1 MSNDKDKLDE
11 AFQLASSL
19 FENHQFISS
28 LDIFK
33 QLLLEDYELDL
44 ILPYMIRISLIN
56 HDLSST
62 LDYINLY
69 LSDNPED
76 IEILF
81 MKASILL
88 KNYKFEEA
96 LDVANHILELDED
109 NDSAISI
116 KVSALKMLGRF
127 DEIEELDDFD
137 LGILE
142 DGALYDGDEE
152 ELLYDAYRDN
162 PLNNSYSNDSFQIK
176 QNIQN
181 NKFSNE
187 TKNRNTPKVEDSFTK
202 KSLGFITADNIETGD
217 GDNKKEY
224 NQGNGLAGGNSIKS
238 NEDYKTTEE
247 ELKKEGIKEENL
259 LFTTANNLSKSKN
272 ENHIKSNKEDN
283 SIDRDISFIKTNHNK
298 NIDNENLIKAQND
311 KEDNSKSDALL
322 NNFINSIDKQM
333 YSDYEMEDFKDD
345 DGDEYHLFDDN
356 DPSINKDNV
365 FNEISDDEIDEIL
378 NENDDSYVNDE
389 VNHDLVSENDEDNLF
404 NDKELN
410 ILDVDDLDVPL
421 LGDDF
426 TGLDNGNCSDKDDID
441 LDEIFDFDDDGNL
454 IDEDNENKSLDFYDM
469 ENDNS
474 NDGDSLDYG
483 DNIEDSGSDSNYGDY
498 ESNGVDEDY
507 IEYDDINDDDSDLGV
522 DDSVGY
528 GGNVED
534 GDSGYNNENPE
545 NRDYKDNKSHYGRDI
560 DDKEPNH
567 DENKTMVYKE
577 TYNKNRLKG
586 RKFRIHRNMPSTLD
600 YFFNFSSS
608 GKWFIYK
615 INHYL

>member
-1 MSNDKDKLDE
+1 
-11 AFQLASSL
+11 
-19 FENHQFISS
+19 
-28 LDIFK
+28 
-33 QLLLEDYELDL
+33 
-44 ILPYMIRISLIN
+44 
-56 HDLSST
+56 
-62 LDYINLY
+62 
-69 LSDNPED
+69 
-76 IEILF
+76 
-81 MKASILL
+81 
-88 KNYKFEEA
+88 
-96 LDVANHILELDED
+96 
-109 NDSAISI
+109 
-116 KVSALKMLGRF
+116 MLGRF

-283 SIDRDISFIKTNHNK
+283 SIDTDISFIKTNHNK

-454 IDEDNENKSLDFYDM
+454 IDEDNENKTLDFYDM

-507 IEYDDINDDDSDLGV
+507 IVYDDINDDDSDLGV

-534 GDSGYNNENPE
+534 GDSGYNNENQE

-608 GKWFIYK
+608 GK
-615 INHYL
+615 

>member
-333 YSDYEMEDFKDD
+333 YSDYEIEDFKDD

-454 IDEDNENKSLDFYDM
+454 IDEDNENKTLDFYDM

-534 GDSGYNNENPE
+534 GDSGYNNENQE

>member
-426 TGLDNGNCSDKDDID
+426 TGLDNGNCSDKDDVD

-454 IDEDNENKSLDFYDM
+454 IDEDNENKTLDFYDM

-534 GDSGYNNENPE
+534 GDSGYNNENQE

-577 TYNKNRLKG
+577 TYNKNREKR

-608 GKWFIYK
+608 GK
-615 INHYL
+615 

>member
-283 SIDRDISFIKTNHNK
+283 SIDTDISFIKTNHNK

-534 GDSGYNNENPE
+534 GDSGYNNENQE
-545 NRDYKDNKSHYGRDI
+545 NRDYKDDKSYYDEDI
-560 DDKEPNH
+560 EDKEPNH
-567 DENKTMVYKE
+567 DENKTMIYKE
-577 TYNKNRLKG
+577 TYNKNRLKC

>member
-283 SIDRDISFIKTNHNK
+283 SIDTDISFIKTNHNK

-333 YSDYEMEDFKDD
+333 YSDYEMEDFKD

-454 IDEDNENKSLDFYDM
+454 MDEDNENKSLDFYDM

-534 GDSGYNNENPE
+534 GDSGYNNENQE
-545 NRDYKDNKSHYGRDI
+545 NRDYKDDKSYYDEDI

-608 GKWFIYK
+608 GK
-615 INHYL
+615 